1 MSERRTKLY
10 AYADEYGQ
18 DTQGVLF
25 LVAVVVVSDERDA
38 LLDWLEEVERETGK
52 GRVPWH
58 RTRPGARAAY
68 VERVLSDRKMLGAL
82 FYASHRVAG
91 AVPYRTLT
99 LDTVADAL
107 ESRAAGRPYK
117 ATVVIDGLRREEVR
131 TVGIELR
138 RRRIPAKKV
147 RGARDESHAL
157 VRLADALA
165 GFVRDADEGHREY
178 AALRDRA
185 RAAGA
190 LWRLP
195 GQEKSPRG

>member
-10 AYADEYGQ
+10 AYADESGQ
-18 DTQGVLF
+18 DTHGVLF

-38 LLDWLEEVERETGK
+38 LLDWLEGVEQDTRK

-58 RTRPGARAAY
+58 RTRPRARAAY
-68 VERVLSDRKMLGAL
+68 VERVLSDRRMLGAL
-82 FYASHRVAG
+82 FYAAHRMAG

-107 ESRAAGRPYK
+107 EWRAGGRPYK

-131 TVGIELR
+131 AVGIELR

-165 GFVRDADEGHREY
+165 GFVRDAEEGHREH

-185 RAAGA
+185 SAAGM
-190 LWRLP
+190 LRRVP